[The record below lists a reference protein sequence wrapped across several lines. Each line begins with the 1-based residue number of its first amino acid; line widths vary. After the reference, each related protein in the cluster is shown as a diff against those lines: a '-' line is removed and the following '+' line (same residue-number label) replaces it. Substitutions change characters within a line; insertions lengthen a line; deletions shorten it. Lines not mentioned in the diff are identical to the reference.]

1 MDRRGRVPPL
11 ERLRRRHMAATRLSR
26 LAGAGLAALLASGA
40 AIAQPDASADAAAE
54 PGAEAVLRPVVVTGV
69 RASLATTQDIKQ
81 DKVEIVDS
89 VVAADIQKLPELSV
103 TDALQR
109 ITGIQIGR
117 DRGEG
122 TAVTIRGLTQMETTL
137 NGREIFTAGTGRN
150 LDFADIPSELIAGI
164 DVYKSASA
172 NHIEGGVGGSI
183 DLRTRRPFDFPGH
196 ELAGSARMVHADL
209 ADKTEAQFSTLL
221 SRRWT
226 AGNAGELGLLV
237 NLAHQNRA
245 WREDQKGTGNPVAR
259 TDIIAG
265 ETVFAP
271 AATSETISIGK
282 RERSAGSAVLQW
294 RPDEALELYAEGSYA
309 EFRTRQD
316 SHQINVS
323 ASSAFVAGSPTLFPG
338 TRDLKSIT
346 WTDAPLSILSFAR
359 DTVDRTRQAALGGAW
374 TGEALTVKADL
385 SYTESENRL
394 FFSGPFLAGT
404 AANFSHDL
412 SSDAPH
418 TSVSGTDL
426 LDPAKLRYTGLAYRT
441 RPFDGDLAAAQLD
454 GEYRFAAGLIH
465 TLSAGAR
472 YARRSATN
480 APGLVV
486 ADAALSGIAATVL
499 PQFVMPNP
507 YRDFLRGA
515 GASSIDDFLVG
526 NLNGARD
533 AAALRAAF
541 GITTPLPAAG
551 DPLGVWKIEEDTRA
565 AYLMAGFAGTR
576 LPIDGN
582 VGLRIVHTRST
593 VDGSSRLDRIDPDT
607 GLATRGPVL
616 PIAIGSATTDY
627 LPSMNLRY
635 AVSDGLYLRAA
646 ASKTVTRPNFDQ
658 LSPSLVLTAN
668 SINPAQNQG
677 SAGNPALGPVRS
689 DNLDIALERYFGRAG
704 AVHVTAFAKR
714 VDGFVAT
721 VSNAEIHDGVLFQ
734 VSRPQ
739 NSGRADIKGVE
750 LGYQQFFDFLPGWLR
765 GFGVQANYT
774 YIDSAG
780 PSSLA
785 GARVPLQNL
794 SKHSYNVVGMY
805 ERGRVST
812 RVAYNWRDKY
822 LSSIANIVGVG
833 ALPIYTEAYG
843 WLDASA
849 GYRVSDRLTVALEG
863 SNLLGTV
870 RRSYFGTP
878 TRHQSSWVNDTYLGV
893 TAAVR
898 F

>member
-1 MDRRGRVPPL
+1 
-11 ERLRRRHMAATRLSR
+11 
-26 LAGAGLAALLASGA
+26 
-40 AIAQPDASADAAAE
+40 
-54 PGAEAVLRPVVVTGV
+54 
-69 RASLATTQDIKQ
+69 
-81 DKVEIVDS
+81 
-89 VVAADIQKLPELSV
+89 
-103 TDALQR
+103 
-109 ITGIQIGR
+109 
-117 DRGEG
+117 
-122 TAVTIRGLTQMETTL
+122 
-137 NGREIFTAGTGRN
+137 
-150 LDFADIPSELIAGI
+150 
-164 DVYKSASA
+164 
-172 NHIEGGVGGSI
+172 
-183 DLRTRRPFDFPGH
+183 
-196 ELAGSARMVHADL
+196 
-209 ADKTEAQFSTLL
+209 
-221 SRRWT
+221 
-226 AGNAGELGLLV
+226 
-237 NLAHQNRA
+237 
-245 WREDQKGTGNPVAR
+245 
-259 TDIIAG
+259 
-265 ETVFAP
+265 
-271 AATSETISIGK
+271 
-282 RERSAGSAVLQW
+282 
-294 RPDEALELYAEGSYA
+294 
-309 EFRTRQD
+309 
-316 SHQINVS
+316 
-323 ASSAFVAGSPTLFPG
+323 
-338 TRDLKSIT
+338 
-346 WTDAPLSILSFAR
+346 
-359 DTVDRTRQAALGGAW
+359 
-374 TGEALTVKADL
+374 
-385 SYTESENRL
+385 
-394 FFSGPFLAGT
+394 
-404 AANFSHDL
+404 
-412 SSDAPH
+412 
-418 TSVSGTDL
+418 
-426 LDPAKLRYTGLAYRT
+426 
-441 RPFDGDLAAAQLD
+441 
-454 GEYRFAAGLIH
+454 
-465 TLSAGAR
+465 
-472 YARRSATN
+472 
-480 APGLVV
+480 
-486 ADAALSGIAATVL
+486 
-499 PQFVMPNP
+499 
-507 YRDFLRGA
+507 
-515 GASSIDDFLVG
+515 
-526 NLNGARD
+526 
-533 AAALRAAF
+533 
-541 GITTPLPAAG
+541 
-551 DPLGVWKIEEDTRA
+551 
-565 AYLMAGFAGTR
+565 
-576 LPIDGN
+576 
-582 VGLRIVHTRST
+582 
-593 VDGSSRLDRIDPDT
+593 
-607 GLATRGPVL
+607 
-616 PIAIGSATTDY
+616 
-627 LPSMNLRY
+627 MNLRY